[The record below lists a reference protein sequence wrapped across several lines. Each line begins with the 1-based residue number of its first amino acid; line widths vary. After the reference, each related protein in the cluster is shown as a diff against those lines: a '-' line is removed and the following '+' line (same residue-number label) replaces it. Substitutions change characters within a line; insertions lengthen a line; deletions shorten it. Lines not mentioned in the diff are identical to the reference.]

1 MNGDYYEFEIGGEQI
16 GIANSSYKFMRGR
29 TYKFTAD
36 GISGSHPFKVWMSG
50 AFQNDNNSSNT
61 GITGSGGSIT
71 VTIPIDH
78 STTTGDLYYQCNVHT
93 DMKGNM
99 HLLYREVIES
109 GETTAS
115 YDFYYGKIDVTV
127 SGNFGDVSLYCY
139 SHGYMGGKDLLRYST
154 ECSL

>member
-1 MNGDYYEFEIGGEQI
+1 MIVYNIIIVKLTIKIVPSKYPTGLEEI
-16 GIANSSYKFMRGR
+16 SK
-29 TYKFTAD
+29 
-36 GISGSHPFKVWMSG
+36 
-50 AFQNDNNSSNT
+50 
-61 GITGSGGSIT
+61 
-71 VTIPIDH
+71 TIE
-78 STTTGDLYYQCNVHT
+78 T
-93 DMKGNM
+93 DPRIKIINKKI
-99 HLLYREVIES
+99 LYREVIES